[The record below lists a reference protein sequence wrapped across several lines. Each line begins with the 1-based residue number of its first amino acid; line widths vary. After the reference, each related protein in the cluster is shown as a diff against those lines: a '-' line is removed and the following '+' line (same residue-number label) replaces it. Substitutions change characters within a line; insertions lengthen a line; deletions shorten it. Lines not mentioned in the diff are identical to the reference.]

1 MNILYPSFVENI
13 KKNRL
18 VEDHDTI
25 ILGFSGGKDSVTLFY
40 LLQELKKEID
50 FHLAA
55 AYFNHKLRSDAA
67 KEQQWVIDFC
77 QSHDLE
83 LVVGSKNV
91 IQFKKKHKLN
101 LEQAASLSR
110 YGFFKQVSSRYKNAK
125 VATAHTRSDLTETFF
140 IKLFRGSG
148 LQGLSTIYSKKENT
162 IIRPLLLFDQEEI
175 LAFLKRNNIT
185 YYQDYTNEQD
195 EFLRNRI
202 RLHVVPEIKKI
213 EPNIHQHIFNT
224 VSIIQEEYDYFSEL
238 AKKILAE
245 HLILDKVLPAK
256 ILDNYHLAL
265 QRHIIRE
272 YIRLL
277 KGNLLNIDFV
287 HIEAVRT
294 RHSEVRG
301 VAIPGIELTFHKGF
315 IFPSGFSISEYSYQM
330 TSPGSLPIKETG
342 KTVIVEKA
350 DSFHK
355 PGNNESI
362 IIPFSLVKFPLAVRN
377 PLSSDKYIKINT
389 TVKQKVFEMTRASGI
404 PSELRNVCPVIL
416 NGDGEIIWVVGS
428 PVSEAFKVKNVRA
441 TEFLKISTW
450 DPMFARIGGQIF

>member
-13 KKNRL
+13 KKNHL

-25 ILGFSGGKDSVTLFY
+25 ILGFSGGKDSVTLLY
-40 LLQELKKEID
+40 LLQELKKDID
-50 FHLAA
+50 FKLAA

-67 KEQQWVIDFC
+67 KEQQWIKDFC
-77 QSHDLE
+77 QSQNLE
-83 LVVGSKNV
+83 LVIGSKNV
-91 IQFKKKHKLN
+91 IQLKKRHKLN

-110 YGFFKQVSSRYKNAK
+110 YSFFKQVSSRYKNAK
-125 VATAHTRSDLTETFF
+125 VATAHTKSDLTETFF

-175 LAFLKRNNIT
+175 LAFIKRNNFT
-185 YYQDYTNEQD
+185 FYQDYTNEQD

-202 RLHVVPEIKKI
+202 RHHVVPEVKKI
-213 EPNIHQHIFNT
+213 EPNIHQHIFKT
-224 VSIIQEEYDYFSEL
+224 VSIIQEEYDYFSEMS
-238 AKKILAE
+238 KKILAE
-245 HLILDKVLPAK
+245 HLILDKVLPAN
-256 ILDNYHLAL
+256 ILKNYHLAL

-294 RHSEVRG
+294 RHSEVG
-301 VAIPGIELTFHKGF
+301 GLAIPGIELTFHKGF
-315 IFPSGFSISEYSYQM
+315 IFPGDFSIPDYSYKIK
-330 TSPGSLPIKETG
+330 SSGSLEIKETG
-342 KTVIVEKA
+342 RTIIIEKV

-355 PGNNESI
+355 PGDNERI
-362 IIPFSLVKFPLAVRN
+362 ILPFSLVKFPLTVRN
-377 PLSSDKYIKINT
+377 PISRDKYIKINT
-389 TVKQKVFEMTRASGI
+389 TVKQKVFEMIRASGI
-404 PSELRNVCPVIL
+404 PSELRNLCPVIC

-428 PVSEAFKVKNVRA
+428 PVADAFKVKNVRA
-441 TEFLKISTW
+441 TKFLKIS
-450 DPMFARIGGQIF
+450 IGN

>member
-1 MNILYPSFVENI
+1 MNILYPSFLENI
-13 KKNRL
+13 KKNHL
-18 VEDHDTI
+18 VEEHDTI
-25 ILGFSGGKDSVTLFY
+25 VLGFSGGKDSVTLFY

-67 KEQQWVIDFC
+67 REQQWVQNFC
-77 QSHDLE
+77 QSRNME
-83 LVVGSKNV
+83 LVIGSKNV

-101 LEQAASLSR
+101 LEHAASLSR
-110 YGFFKQVSSRYKNAK
+110 YSFFKKVSSQYKNAK
-125 VATAHTRSDLTETFF
+125 VATAHTKSDLTETFF

-162 IIRPLLLFDQEEI
+162 IIRPLLLFDQAEI
-175 LAFLKRNNIT
+175 LAFLKRNNIPF
-185 YYQDYTNEQD
+185 YRDYTNEQD

-202 RLHVVPEIKKI
+202 RHHVVPEIKKI
-213 EPNIHQHIFNT
+213 EPNIHRHIFKT

-245 HLILDKVLPAK
+245 HLILDKVLPAN
-256 ILDNYHLAL
+256 ILENYHLAL

-294 RHSEVRG
+294 RHSEAG
-301 VAIPGIELTFHKGF
+301 GLAIPGIELTFHKGF
-315 IFPSGFSISEYSYQM
+315 IFPGDFSIPDYSYKIK
-330 TSPGSLPIKETG
+330 SPGSLEIKETG
-342 KTVIVEKA
+342 QTVIVENV
-350 DSFHK
+350 DTFQK
-355 PGNNESI
+355 PVDNKKI
-362 IIPFSLVKFPLAVRN
+362 IIPFSLVKFPLTVRN
-377 PLSSDKYIKINT
+377 PISRDKYIKINT
-389 TVKQKVFEMTRASGI
+389 TINQKVFETIRASGI
-404 PSELRNVCPVIL
+404 PSELRNLCPVIL

-428 PVSEAFKVKNVRA
+428 PVAEAFKVEDSKVR
-441 TEFLKISTW
+441 EFLKIS
-450 DPMFARIGGQIF
+450 M

>member
-13 KKNRL
+13 KKNHL

-40 LLQELKKEID
+40 LLQELKKDID
-50 FHLAA
+50 FNLAA

-67 KEQQWVIDFC
+67 KEQQWIRDFC
-77 QSHDLE
+77 QSRNLE
-83 LVVGSKNV
+83 LVIGSKNV

-110 YGFFKQVSSRYKNAK
+110 YSFFKQVSSRYKNAK
-125 VATAHTRSDLTETFF
+125 VATAHTKSDLTETFF

-175 LAFLKRNNIT
+175 LAFLKRNNISF
-185 YYQDYTNEQD
+185 YRDYTNEQD

-202 RLHVVPEIKKI
+202 RHHVVPEVKKI
-213 EPNIHQHIFNT
+213 EPNIHQHIFKT

-238 AKKILAE
+238 AKKILAK
-245 HLILDKVLPAK
+245 HLILDKVLPTN
-256 ILDNYHLAL
+256 ILENYHLAL

-294 RHSEVRG
+294 RHWEVG
-301 VAIPGIELTFHKGF
+301 GLAIPGIELTFHKGF
-315 IFPSGFSISEYSYQM
+315 IFPGDF
-330 TSPGSLPIKETG
+330 T
-342 KTVIVEKA
+342 
-350 DSFHK
+350 
-355 PGNNESI
+355 
-362 IIPFSLVKFPLAVRN
+362 IP
-377 PLSSDKYIKINT
+377 D
-389 TVKQKVFEMTRASGI
+389 
-404 PSELRNVCPVIL
+404 
-416 NGDGEIIWVVGS
+416 
-428 PVSEAFKVKNVRA
+428 
-441 TEFLKISTW
+441 
-450 DPMFARIGGQIF
+450 